1 MSDQYVGEIRL
12 FCGTYAPM
20 DWEFCWGQT
29 LSITSYSTLFSVIG
43 TRYGGDG
50 IQNFM
55 LPDLRGR
62 VAVGQ
67 GMGAGLTP
75 RAVGN
80 QFGTE
85 TVALQPNESQHG
97 HLLAASADATGLNNP
112 LANLIGAVPTA
123 NGNNLYKND
132 IVSTVAMHPSSV
144 GQIGQG
150 QAHNNMMPSLGINYI
165 IATSGEFPP
174 RD

>member
-29 LSITSYSTLFSVIG
+29 LAIATYATLFSVIG
-43 TRYGGDG
+43 ARYGGDG
-50 IQNFM
+50 VQNFM

-62 VAVGQ
+62 VAVGR
-67 GMGAGLTP
+67 GNGVGLTP
-75 RAVGN
+75 RSVGDKL
-80 QFGTE
+80 GTE

-97 HLLAASADATGLNNP
+97 HWLVASTDASGLTNP
-112 LANLIGAVPTA
+112 LANLIGAVPAA
-123 NGNNLYKND
+123 NSNNLYKND
-132 IVSTVAMHPSSV
+132 IVATVAMHASAV
-144 GQIGQG
+144 GAAGSG
-150 QAHNNMMPSLGINYI
+150 QAHDNMQPSLGINYI
-165 IATSGEFPP
+165 IAINGYFPT